1 MQIPYSKILNLVGLT
16 NQKPS
21 DNKRSDGFD
30 PQTLAP
36 KEIYVEW
43 ESVVKAEVKE
53 MNKRFSRTFIIIA
66 VVITLL
72 LVVMKEFGLIFVV
85 ASLIFFL
92 VSLNRLPEH
101 SVHVEASSH
110 GIKYGDSMYYWHD
123 LRQFFFKQI
132 AGTEIMIV
140 DTYTYLPGRLFFSFN
155 PVDRAKIQESLDK
168 HIPYL
173 SVEPMSFLDKLFEN
187 VKSKF
192 NI

>member
-1 MQIPYSKILNLVGLT
+1 LNLVGLT

-21 DNKRSDGFD
+21 ENKRSDGFD

-155 PVDRAKIQESLDK
+155 PVDKVKIQESLDK

>member
-1 MQIPYSKILNLVGLT
+1 MQIPYSKILNFVGLT

-21 DNKRSDGFD
+21 DNKRPDGFD
-30 PQTLAP
+30 LQTLGP
-36 KEIYVEW
+36 KEMYVEW
-43 ESVVKAEVKE
+43 DSVVKAEVKE

-66 VVITLL
+66 VVIALL

-101 SVHVEASSH
+101 SIHVEASSH

-123 LRQFFFKQI
+123 LRQFFFKQL

-155 PVDRAKIQESLDK
+155 PADKVKIKEALDK
-168 HIPYL
+168 HITYL